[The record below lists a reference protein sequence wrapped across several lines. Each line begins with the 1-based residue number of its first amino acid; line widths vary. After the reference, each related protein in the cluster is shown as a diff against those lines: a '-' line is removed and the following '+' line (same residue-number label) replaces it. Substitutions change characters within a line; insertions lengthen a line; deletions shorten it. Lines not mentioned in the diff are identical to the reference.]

1 MKLYVYRL
9 NSLNVDEY
17 EITEISGN
25 LIIVNNN
32 SIIHFMDLGV
42 SNCGFLSHVSLK
54 KLTKKQIIKL
64 RKQK

>member
-9 NSLNVDEY
+9 NGLNVDEY
-17 EITEISGN
+17 GITEISGN
-25 LIIVNNN
+25 LIIINNN
-32 SIIHFMDLGV
+32 SIVNLMDLGV
-42 SNCGFLSHVSLK
+42 PNCGFLSHVSLK

>member
-17 EITEISGN
+17 ETTEISGY
-25 LIIVNNN
+25 LIIINNN
-32 SIIHFMDLGV
+32 SIIRFMDLGV
-42 SNCGFLSHVSLK
+42 PNCGFLSPVSLK